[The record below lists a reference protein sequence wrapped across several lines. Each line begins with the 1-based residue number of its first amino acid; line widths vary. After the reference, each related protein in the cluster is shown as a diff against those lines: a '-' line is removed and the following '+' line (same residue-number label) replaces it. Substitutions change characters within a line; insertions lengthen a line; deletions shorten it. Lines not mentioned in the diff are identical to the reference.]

1 MQDPRHG
8 RVERD
13 AGKRRCGE
21 QRWRDFAGILE
32 REHCADGRRPSGL
45 APTHP
50 RATMQKHEKKRVAGG
65 ASCNCLKTKGQ
76 ICNHERGNLEVAR
89 ESWREK
95 EEEKGMKLRTG
106 GGGRKCGKHKTY
118 RRSFWKCGNDWSYG
132 RFFGSV
138 ANTGLSDI
146 LEEGRDQEGGV
157 RG

>member
-1 MQDPRHG
+1 
-8 RVERD
+8 
-13 AGKRRCGE
+13 
-21 QRWRDFAGILE
+21 
-32 REHCADGRRPSGL
+32 
-45 APTHP
+45 
-50 RATMQKHEKKRVAGG
+50 MQKHEKKRVSGG

-76 ICNHERGNLEVAR
+76 ICNHERGNLEVASD
-89 ESWREK
+89 SWREK

-146 LEEGRDQEGGV
+146 LEEGRDQGRRGERYGAAGGHGV
-157 RG
+157 QRGRLYRENRSRIARSHYTTFGLFVKR